1 MKQSRFNVIDK
12 GNQPTLAYNSYSGA
26 IVALDAE
33 YEKGLFENGANCPS
47 EIVDNLTDAGLLVP
61 DGLDEIEH
69 LKEISLACRMQSK
82 SLSFTIAPTLNCNF
96 RCPYCYENGKRYGS
110 MSDRCVD
117 QVIKH
122 INGMVID
129 NQAESLQIAWYGG
142 EPLLAIETVEKIT
155 RGIRSDEILFN
166 ASMVTNGY
174 FLDGKTAELLAKNGV
189 THVQVTVDG
198 PPEIHNR
205 RRCLPSGGDTF
216 NRIIDNVKRA
226 SAYFDVIL
234 RVNVDPSNGD
244 QIDRLVDSLD
254 RKGLRNKVKLYLAA
268 VDDINGTC
276 ANSPCYSEDEF
287 ASIEAS
293 CLSRYKMTGYMDPF
307 LPGFNPTI
315 C

>member
-12 GNQPTLAYNSYSGA
+12 GNQPTLVYNSYSGA

-33 YEKGLFENGANCPS
+33 YEKALFANGANGPS
-47 EIVDNLTDAGLLVP
+47 EIVDNLMDAGLLVS

-69 LKEISLACRMQSK
+69 LKEISSACRMQSK

-96 RCPYCYENGKRYGS
+96 RCPYCYEDGKRYGS
-110 MSDRCVD
+110 MSDQCVD

-122 INGMVID
+122 INGMALD
-129 NQAESLQIAWYGG
+129 NQADSLQIAWYGG

-198 PPEIHNR
+198 PPEIHNQ

-226 SAYFDVIL
+226 SAYFNVIL
-234 RVNVDPSNGD
+234 RVNVDPTNGD
-244 QIDRLVDSLD
+244 QIDRLIDSLD
-254 RKGLRNKVKLYLAA
+254 QG
-268 VDDINGTC
+268 
-276 ANSPCYSEDEF
+276 
-287 ASIEAS
+287 
-293 CLSRYKMTGYMDPF
+293 
-307 LPGFNPTI
+307 
-315 C
+315 